1 VDIDSTEPHRYA
13 SSIWY
18 TSYPCYYQNYILAA
32 MIATQLQEALSSKF
46 GDGKISNPAVAPWM
60 IEHLY
65 FAGETM
71 EWNDRIRNATG
82 KQLEPG
88 AYLRKLGLDISH
100 LITKE

>member
-1 VDIDSTEPHRYA
+1 
-13 SSIWY
+13 
-18 TSYPCYYQNYILAA
+18 
-32 MIATQLQEALSSKF
+32 MIATQLQEALTDKF
-46 GDGKISNPAVAPWM
+46 GSEKTSSAEVAPWM

-65 FAGETM
+65 ASGETL

-88 AYLRKLGLDISH
+88 AYLRKLGLDVSH